1 MAKSPRSALRAG
13 VRAHSPVPK
22 LAQLGGSFPLI
33 RGSIAPELSGWQ
45 IPLALAEAEWVQ
57 FARGARAGVPGV
69 VGDRV
74 PLASAVLFRRSAMS
88 ALAPSLEAYFT
99 DRLVSQRASSPNT
112 IAAYALTFRLLLAF
126 ASRRTG
132 SPPSRLDI
140 AELDAPLIAAF
151 LEHLERDRHNAV
163 ATRNMRLAAVHSLF
177 SYLALHHPEHAGSI
191 QRVLS
196 IPQKRAESNLITY
209 LVEDEVTAL
218 LEACDLRSWTGRRD
232 HAMFALT
239 IQTGLR
245 ISELVGLRCENL
257 SLGRGANVHTLG
269 KGERS
274 DAPRS
279 FRARSSS
286 SRRGFANGEELSP
299 TRSFRRVP
307 GGASVAKPSSGDSLA
322 TSPWLGQ
329 VVLRSLRS
337 A

>member
-1 MAKSPRSALRAG
+1 
-13 VRAHSPVPK
+13 
-22 LAQLGGSFPLI
+22 
-33 RGSIAPELSGWQ
+33 
-45 IPLALAEAEWVQ
+45 
-57 FARGARAGVPGV
+57 
-69 VGDRV
+69 
-74 PLASAVLFRRSAMS
+74 MS